1 MIQFVNA
8 KLNLGLHIV
17 RRRPDGY
24 HDLET
29 LFYPVGIHNGTPQ
42 CPAPF
47 CDVLEINRSCS
58 DADVIELTGRQ
69 LDCPLGKNLAVKAL
83 NIFREHCKE
92 SFAVELRLEKHL
104 PDGAGL
110 GGGSAD
116 ASFVLRAL
124 NELSGYPFTDEE
136 LARMALALGADCPF
150 FILNRPAFGEGVGEK
165 LVETEPLLR
174 GMWCVIVKPPLHIST
189 REAFAGVTPDGTRA
203 PLREL
208 AKAPLAEWKELLAND
223 FERSLFPRYPELR
236 EMKEKL
242 YAEGAAY
249 ASMSGSGAS
258 LFGIYLSR
266 SAAEKALGAFHID
279 PRWAQCYTALC
290 LL

>member
-1 MIQFVNA
+1 MILFVNA

-29 LFYPVGIHNGTPQ
+29 LFYPVGLYNGMPQ

-58 DADVIELTGRQ
+58 GADVIELTGRQ

-150 FILNRPAFGEGVGEK
+150 FILNRPAFGAGVGEK
-165 LVETEPLLR
+165 LVEAEPVLEGR
-174 GMWCVIVKPPLHIST
+174 WCVIVKPMLHIST
-189 REAFAGVTPDGTRA
+189 REAFAGVTPDDTRA

-208 AKAPLAEWKELLAND
+208 AKEPLTEWRRLLVND
-223 FERSLFPRYPELR
+223 FERSLFPHHPELR
-236 EMKEKL
+236 EIKEKL
-242 YAEGAAY
+242 YTEGAEY

-258 LFGIYLSR
+258 LFGIYTSR
-266 SAAEKALGAFHID
+266 AMAEKALASFHIE
-279 PRWAQCYTALC
+279 PRWCDCYTALC
-290 LL
+290 QL